1 MEKSEEFVSTTE
13 LEARA
18 GVVYYRYSYLRIAYN
33 DAPPH
38 DK

>member
-18 GVVYYRYSYLRIAYN
+18 GVVYIGLMIAYN